1 MRLDGYV
8 RVSRVGGRSGD
19 AFISPG
25 EQKERVRAWA
35 KSQGHSIAKW
45 HEDLDQPGSKADR
58 PGLNAAMKRIEEGK
72 TGGLVVARLDRFGR
86 SVQDSANLLARIR
99 AADGVLCTVAEGIDT
114 SGYMGKFLA
123 DLFAALGELELARIR
138 ENWNA
143 ARKSAVARGIHVSG
157 RVPTGYRRNG
167 DRVLEPDPQT
177 APAIHEL
184 FQRRAAG
191 QSWTQLARFLEERG
205 ITTPWGNEH
214 WTVASVGTIIRN
226 RVYLG
231 EARAGK
237 IVNPEAHEPLVT
249 LAEWNAANAARGVH
263 PGRSGRGTG
272 LLSGLLR
279 CGGCSYAMKP
289 AMGKTRHGKP
299 FLEYRCK
306 PDKAGGRCPTPAA
319 VKATVIEPFVV
330 EHLFDFAESAAA
342 RTEEGDGKTTE
353 LSAALAAAEAELEA
367 ALDGRLADA
376 LGGPQS
382 AAFLRTVE
390 KRHAAVEAIREE
402 LAAAH
407 QQRAPVEVEVDLR
420 GVWDDLTLEDRR
432 RLLHSVFDSAFVWRT
447 GGAGRNGKFPIAERA
462 RLFLAGEG
470 PPVPVRGRR
479 GTIRTLPLDGPG
491 AAKAPRGT
499 SPVPRC

>member
-8 RVSRVGGRSGD
+8 RVSRVAGRTGD

-58 PGLNAAMKRIEEGK
+58 PGLNAAMKRVEDGS

-138 ENWNA
+138 ENWSV

-157 RVPTGYRRNG
+157 KVPTGYLRNEA
-167 DRVLEPDPQT
+167 RVLEPDRRT
-177 APAIHEL
+177 APTIHEL
-184 FQRRAAG
+184 FRRRAAE
-191 QSWTQLARFLEERG
+191 QSWTQLARFLEERDV
-205 ITTPWGNEH
+205 ITPWENEV
-214 WTVASVGTIIRN
+214 WTVASVATIIRN

-231 EARAGK
+231 EARSGK
-237 IVNPEAHEPLVT
+237 IVNAEAHEPIVT
-249 LAEWNAANAARGVH
+249 LAEWNAANKARGVH
-263 PGRSGRGTG
+263 PGRSGRSTG
-272 LLSGLLR
+272 LLSGVLR
-279 CGGCSYAMKP
+279 CAGCSYAMKP
-289 AMGKTRHGKP
+289 SMGKTRHGKP

-306 PDKAGGRCPTPAA
+306 PDKAAGRCPAPAA
-319 VKATVIEPFVV
+319 VKSTVIEPLVI
-330 EHLFDFAESAAA
+330 ERLFKFAKRATA
-342 RTEEGDGKTTE
+342 RTHEDQGGEND
-353 LSAALAAAEAELEA
+353 LDVAIAEAEAERDA
-367 ALDGRLADA
+367 TLDERLAQA

-382 AAFLRTVE
+382 EAYLRTVE
-390 KRHAAVEAIREE
+390 SRQARVDALLEE
-402 LAAAH
+402 RSERDSERQPAELKA
-407 QQRAPVEVEVDLR
+407 DLES
-420 GVWDDLTLEDRR
+420 VWADLTLEDRR
-432 RLLHSVFDSAFVWRT
+432 RLLHSVFDSVFVWRT
-447 GGAGRNGKFPIAERA
+447 SDSGRNGKFPIAERT

-479 GTIRTLPLDGPG
+479 GTIRTLPLDSP
-491 AAKAPRGT
+491 AP
-499 SPVPRC
+499 

>member
-8 RVSRVGGRSGD
+8 RVSRVAGRSGD
-19 AFISPG
+19 SFISPG

-35 KSQGHSIAKW
+35 KSQGHSIARW

-58 PGLNAAMKRIEEGK
+58 PGLIAAMERIESGAS
-72 TGGLVVARLDRFGR
+72 TGLVVARLDRFGR

-157 RVPTGYRRNG
+157 KVPTGYRRDEN
-167 DRVLEPDPQT
+167 RILEPDPVV
-177 APAIHEL
+177 APVVHEL
-184 FQRRAAG
+184 FVRRGAEV
-191 QSWTQLARFLEERG
+191 SWAQLARFLEEKG
-205 ITTPWGNEH
+205 VVTPWGNEH
-214 WTVASVGTIIRN
+214 WTVASVASIVRN

-237 IVNPEAHEPLVT
+237 IVNSDAHKPIVT
-249 LAEWNAANAARGVH
+249 LAEWNVANKARGVA

-289 AMGKTRHGKP
+289 KMSKTRHGKD
-299 FLEYRCK
+299 FLEYSCK
-306 PDKAGGRCPTPAA
+306 PDKAGGRCPSPASVTA
-319 VKATVIEPFVV
+319 NVIEPLVV
-330 EHLFDFAESAAA
+330 GRLFEFAKGASA
-342 RTEEGDGKTTE
+342 RTAEVDDADSQLAEK
-353 LSAALAAAEAELEA
+353 LAAAEVELEA
-367 ALDGRLADA
+367 ALDGRLAEA

-382 AAFLRTVE
+382 DSFLRTVE
-390 KRHAAVEAIREE
+390 KRHAAVEALRDE
-402 LAAAH
+402 LSDA
-407 QQRAPVEVEVDLR
+407 QSERAPVELEADLES
-420 GVWDDLTLEDRR
+420 VWENLTLEDRR
-432 RLLHSVFDSAFVWRT
+432 RLLHSVFDSVFVWRT
-447 GGAGRNGKFPIAERA
+447 SARGHNGKFPIEERS

-470 PPVPVRGRR
+470 PPVPVRGQR
-479 GTIRTLPLDGPG
+479 GTIRTLALD
-491 AAKAPRGT
+491 APAIAEA
-499 SPVPRC
+499 P

>member
-1 MRLDGYV
+1 MKLDGYI

-25 EQKERVRAWA
+25 EQKERIKAWA
-35 KSQGHSIAKW
+35 KAQGHSIAKW

-58 PGLNAAMKRIEEGK
+58 PGLNAAMKQIEDGK

-99 AADGVLCTVAEGIDT
+99 DADGVLCTVAEGIDT

-157 RVPTGYRRNG
+157 RVPTGYRRNE
-167 DRVLEPDPQT
+167 DRVLEPDPET

-184 FQRRAAG
+184 FERRAAG
-191 QSWTQLARFLEERG
+191 QSWTQLARFLEQQG
-205 ITTPWGNEH
+205 VVTPWGNEN
-214 WTVASVGTIIRN
+214 WTVASVGTVVRN

-231 EARAGK
+231 EARAGS
-237 IVNPEAHEPLVT
+237 IVNPEAHEAIVT
-249 LAEWNAANAARGVH
+249 AAEWNAANKARGVH
-263 PGRSGRGTG
+263 PGRSGRSTG
-272 LLSGLLR
+272 LLSGVLR
-279 CGGCSYAMKP
+279 CAGCSYAMKP

-306 PDKAGGRCPTPAA
+306 PDKAAGRCPAPAA

-330 EHLFDFAESAAA
+330 ERLFEFAEGATGRSQAADDPG
-342 RTEEGDGKTTE
+342 TK
-353 LSAALAAAEAELEA
+353 LAAELAAAETELEA

-376 LGGPQS
+376 LGGS
-382 AAFLRTVE
+382 ESETFLRTVE
-390 KRHAAVEAIREE
+390 KRASAVETLKEQ
-402 LAAAH
+402 LAEAES
-407 QQRAPVEVEVDLR
+407 QRTPVDVEANLAD
-420 GVWDDLTLEDRR
+420 VWNDLTLEDRR
-432 RLLHSVFDSAFVWRT
+432 RLLHSVFDSVFVWRT
-447 GGAGRNGKFPIAERA
+447 PGTARKGKFPIANRT

-479 GTIRTLPLDGPG
+479 GVIRTLKEP
-491 AAKAPRGT
+491 T
-499 SPVPRC
+499 

>member
-1 MRLDGYV
+1 MKLDGYI
-8 RVSRVGGRSGD
+8 RVSRVAGRSGD

-25 EQKERVRAWA
+25 EQKERVKAWA
-35 KSQGHSIAKW
+35 KSQGHSIVKW

-58 PGLNAAMKRIEEGK
+58 PGLNAAMKRIESGAS
-72 TGGLVVARLDRFGR
+72 GGLVVARLDRFGR

-99 AADGVLCTVAEGIDT
+99 AANGVLCTVAEGIDT

-138 ENWNA
+138 ENWNT

-157 RVPTGYRRNG
+157 RVPTGYRRGEN
-167 DRVLEPDPQT
+167 RILEPDPIT

-184 FQRRAAG
+184 FKRRAAG
-191 QSWTQLARFLEERG
+191 QSWTQLCRFLEEKEVV
-205 ITTPWGNEH
+205 TPWGNEN
-214 WTVASVGTIIRN
+214 WVVASVGTIVRN

-231 EARAGK
+231 EARAGD
-237 IVNPEAHEPLVT
+237 IVNTDAHEAIVS

-279 CGGCSYAMKP
+279 CAGCSYAMKP

-306 PDKAGGRCPTPAA
+306 PDKAGGRCPAPAA
-319 VKATVIEPFVV
+319 VKATVIEPFVI
-330 EHLFDFAESAAA
+330 EQLFKFAEGATGRAGEA
-342 RTEEGDGKTTE
+342 VEEGAE
-353 LSAALAAAEAELEA
+353 LAQALAEAEAELNA

-376 LGGPQS
+376 LGGAES
-382 AAFLRTVE
+382 DAFVRMVE
-390 KRHAAVEAIREE
+390 KRHTQVEALREQLGQSE
-402 LAAAH
+402 PTRTPIEIEADLA
-407 QQRAPVEVEVDLR
+407 

-447 GGAGRNGKFPIAERA
+447 SAVGRNGKLPITERA
-462 RLFLAGEG
+462 KLFLAGEG
-470 PPVPVRGRR
+470 PPVPVRGRK
-479 GTIRTLPLDGPG
+479 GTIRTLPFD
-491 AAKAPRGT
+491 
-499 SPVPRC
+499 

>member
-1 MRLDGYV
+1 MKLDGYI

-58 PGLNAAMKRIEEGK
+58 PGLNAAMKRIEEGNS
-72 TGGLVVARLDRFGR
+72 GGLVVARLDRFGR

-99 AADGVLCTVAEGIDT
+99 EADGVLCTVAEGIDT

-138 ENWNA
+138 ENWNT

-157 RVPTGYRRNG
+157 RVPTGYRRNA
-167 DRVLEPDPQT
+167 DRVLEPDPKT

-184 FQRRAAG
+184 FKRRAAER
-191 QSWTQLARFLEERG
+191 SWTQLARFLEAKG
-205 ITTPWGNEH
+205 VITPWGNEH
-214 WTVASVGTIIRN
+214 WTVASVGTVIRN

-231 EARAGK
+231 EARAGS
-237 IVNPEAHEPLVT
+237 IVNPDAHKPIVSA
-249 LAEWNAANAARGVH
+249 AEWNAANKARGVH
-263 PGRSGRGTG
+263 PGRSGRSTG
-272 LLSGLLR
+272 LLSGVLR
-279 CGGCSYAMKP
+279 CAGCSYAMKP

-306 PDKAGGRCPTPAA
+306 PDKAAGRCPAPAA
-319 VKATVIEPFVV
+319 VKSTVIEPFVI
-330 EHLFDFAESAAA
+330 EHLFEFAEGATGRSEDGDDATAGLA
-342 RTEEGDGKTTE
+342 EE
-353 LSAALAAAEAELEA
+353 LATAEAELEA

-376 LGGPQS
+376 LGGDES
-382 AAFLRTVE
+382 DAFLRTVE
-390 KRHAAVEAIREE
+390 KRNAAVEALRSQ
-402 LAAAH
+402 LAEAE
-407 QQRAPVEVEVDLR
+407 QQRAPVEVETNLAA
-420 GVWDDLTLEDRR
+420 VWDDLGLEDRR
-432 RLLHSVFDSAFVWRT
+432 RILHSVFDSVFVWRT
-447 GGAGRNGKFPIAERA
+447 PGTARKGKFPIKKRT

-479 GTIRTLPLDGPG
+479 GTIRTLPFDE
-491 AAKAPRGT
+491 
-499 SPVPRC
+499 SDN

>member
-8 RVSRVGGRSGD
+8 RVSRVGGRTGD

-58 PGLNAAMKRIEEGK
+58 PGLNAAMKRVESGQ

-138 ENWNA
+138 ENWTA

-157 RVPTGYRRNG
+157 KVPTGYRRNE
-167 DRVLEPDPQT
+167 DRILEPDPKVAT
-177 APAIHEL
+177 VIHEL
-184 FQRRAAG
+184 FERRAAE
-191 QSWTQLARFLEERG
+191 QSWTALARFLEERG
-205 ITTPWGNEH
+205 VITPWGNEN
-214 WTVASVGTIIRN
+214 WTVASVGTIVRN

-237 IVNPEAHEPLVT
+237 IVNPEAHEPIVS
-249 LAEWNAANAARGVH
+249 LAEWNAANKARGVH

-272 LLSGLLR
+272 LLSGILR
-279 CGGCSYAMKP
+279 CAGCSYAMKP
-289 AMGKTRHGKP
+289 TMGKTRHGKP

-306 PDKAGGRCPTPAA
+306 PDKAAGRCPAPAA
-319 VKATVIEPFVV
+319 VKATVIEPLVQGR
-330 EHLFDFAESAAA
+330 LFDFAEGATGRSAQDDDQVGNL
-342 RTEEGDGKTTE
+342 TQ
-353 LSAALAAAEAELEA
+353 ALGQAEAELEA

-376 LGGPQS
+376 LGGAQS
-382 AAFLRTVE
+382 DAFLRTVE
-390 KRHAAVEAIREE
+390 KRNA
-402 LAAAH
+402 
-407 QQRAPVEVEVDLR
+407 EVEKIRDQLADAEQERNPAQIEADLV

-432 RLLHSVFDSAFVWRT
+432 RLLHSVFDSVFVWRT
-447 GGAGRNGKFPIAERA
+447 PDQGRNGKFPIAKRTK
-462 RLFLAGEG
+462 LFLAGEG
-470 PPVPVRGRR
+470 PPVPVRGQR
-479 GTIRTLPLDGPG
+479 GTIRTLPLD
-491 AAKAPRGT
+491 
-499 SPVPRC
+499 

>member
-1 MRLDGYV
+1 MKLDGYI

-25 EQKERVRAWA
+25 EQKDRVKAWA
-35 KSQGHSIAKW
+35 KSQGHSIVKW

-138 ENWNA
+138 ENWDT

-157 RVPTGYRRNG
+157 RVPTGYRRNK
-167 DRVLEPDPQT
+167 DRILEPDPKT

-184 FQRRAAG
+184 FKRRAAE
-191 QSWTQLARFLEERG
+191 QSWAQLAHFLEEKG
-205 ITTPWGNEH
+205 VVTPWGNEH

-237 IVNPEAHEPLVT
+237 VVNPDAHEPIVSLD
-249 LAEWNAANAARGVH
+249 EWNAANKARGVH
-263 PGRSGRGTG
+263 PGRSGRSTG
-272 LLSGLLR
+272 LLSGVLR
-279 CGGCSYAMKP
+279 CAGCSYAMKP
-289 AMGKTRHGKP
+289 SMGKTRHGKP

-306 PDKAGGRCPTPAA
+306 PDKAGGRCPAPAG
-319 VKATVIEPFVV
+319 VKAHVIEPFVV
-330 EHLFDFAESAAA
+330 KHLFEFAAGATGRSEPEDDDADLRES
-342 RTEEGDGKTTE
+342 
-353 LSAALAAAEAELEA
+353 LATAEAELEA

-376 LGGPQS
+376 LGGS
-382 AAFLRTVE
+382 ESDAFLRTVE
-390 KRHAAVEAIREE
+390 KRHAAVERLREE
-402 LAAAH
+402 LAEVE
-407 QQRAPVEVEVDLR
+407 QQRAPVEIEANLAD
-420 GVWDDLTLEDRR
+420 VWDDLTLEDRR
-432 RLLHSVFDSAFVWRT
+432 RLLHSVFDSVFIWRT
-447 GGAGRNGKFPIAERA
+447 SDSKPKGKVPIADRT

-470 PPVPVRGRR
+470 PPVPVRGQR
-479 GTIRTLPLDGPG
+479 GTIRTLPWAD
-491 AAKAPRGT
+491 
-499 SPVPRC
+499 

>member
-8 RVSRVGGRSGD
+8 RVSRVAGRAGD

-35 KSQGHSIAKW
+35 KAQGHSIAKW

-58 PGLNAAMKRIEEGK
+58 PGLNAAMKRIEDGG

-157 RVPTGYRRNG
+157 KVPTGYRRNE
-167 DRVLEPDPQT
+167 DRILEPDPDT
-177 APAIHEL
+177 APVIREL
-184 FQRRAAG
+184 FVRRAAEV
-191 QSWTQLARFLEERG
+191 SWSQLARFLEEEG
-205 ITTPWGNEH
+205 VITPWDNEH
-214 WTVASVGTIIRN
+214 WTVASVGTLVRN

-237 IVNPEAHEPLVT
+237 ITNPDAHQPIVT
-249 LAEWNAANAARGVH
+249 LAEWNAANKARGVH
-263 PGRSGRGTG
+263 PGRSGKGTG

-289 AMGKTRHGKP
+289 KMGRTRHGKD
-299 FLEYRCK
+299 FLEYGCK
-306 PDKAGGRCPTPAA
+306 PDKAGGRCPAPAS
-319 VKATVIEPFVV
+319 VKASVIEPYVLP
-330 EHLFDFAESAAA
+330 HLFDFAKSATA
-342 RTEEGDGKTTE
+342 RTREDEDGGNLDAE
-353 LSAALAAAEAELEA
+353 IAEAEAERDA
-367 ALDGRLADA
+367 ALDERLARA

-382 AAFLRTVE
+382 EAYLRTVE
-390 KRHAAVEAIREE
+390 NRQTKVDALLEERAERDSGREPAHIEA
-402 LAAAH
+402 
-407 QQRAPVEVEVDLR
+407 DLD
-420 GVWDDLTLEDRR
+420 GVWEDLTLEDQRR
-432 RLLHSVFDSAFVWRT
+432 ILHSVFDSIFVWRT
-447 GGAGRNGKFPIAERA
+447 PDAGRNGKFPIAERA

-470 PPVPVRGRR
+470 PPVPVRGQR
-479 GTIRTLPLDGPG
+479 GTIRTLP
-491 AAKAPRGT
+491 RE
-499 SPVPRC
+499 

>member
-1 MRLDGYV
+1 MKLDGYI

-25 EQKERVRAWA
+25 EQKEHIKAWA

-58 PGLNAAMKRIEEGK
+58 PGLNAAMKRIEDDK

-99 AADGVLCTVAEGIDT
+99 EADGVLCTVAEGIDT

-157 RVPTGYRRNG
+157 RVPTGYLRNE
-167 DRVLEPDPQT
+167 DRVLEPDPRT
-177 APAIHEL
+177 APAICEL
-184 FQRRAAG
+184 FERRAAG

-205 ITTPWGNEH
+205 VVTPWGNEN
-214 WTVASVGTIIRN
+214 WTVASVGTIVRN

-237 IVNPEAHEPLVT
+237 IVNPEAHEPIVT
-249 LAEWNAANAARGVH
+249 VAEWNAANKARGVH

-272 LLSGLLR
+272 LLSGVLR
-279 CGGCSYAMKP
+279 CAGCSYAMKP

-306 PDKAGGRCPTPAA
+306 PDKAAGRCPSPAA
-319 VKATVIEPFVV
+319 VKASVIEPFVV
-330 EHLFDFAESAAA
+330 QRLFEFAAGATGRSE
-342 RTEEGDGKTTE
+342 TTDDPTAG
-353 LSAALAAAEAELEA
+353 LVADLASAEAELEA

-376 LGGPQS
+376 LGGS
-382 AAFLRTVE
+382 ESDAFLRTVE
-390 KRHAAVEAIREE
+390 KRHAAVEALKEK
-402 LAAAH
+402 LAEVE
-407 QQRAPVEVEVDLR
+407 QRRAPVEVETNLAE
-420 GVWDDLTLEDRR
+420 VWDDLTLEDRR
-432 RLLHSVFDSAFVWRT
+432 RLLHSVFDSVFVWRT
-447 GGAGRNGKFPIAERA
+447 PDTGRKGKFPIADRA

-479 GTIRTLPLDGPG
+479 GAIRTLPLDGP
-491 AAKAPRGT
+491 ATSKAT
-499 SPVPRC
+499 

>member
-1 MRLDGYV
+1 MKLDGYI
-8 RVSRVGGRSGD
+8 RVSRVAGRSGD

-25 EQKERVRAWA
+25 EQKERIKAWA

-58 PGLNAAMKRIEEGK
+58 PGLNAAMKRIESGAS
-72 TGGLVVARLDRFGR
+72 GGLVVARLDRFGR

-99 AADGVLCTVAEGIDT
+99 TADGVLCTVAEGIDT

-138 ENWNA
+138 ENWNT

-157 RVPTGYRRNG
+157 RVPTGYRRG
-167 DRVLEPDPQT
+167 EDRVLEPDPRT
-177 APAIHEL
+177 APIIREL
-184 FQRRAAG
+184 FKRRAAG
-191 QSWTQLARFLEERG
+191 QSWTQLCRFLEG
-205 ITTPWGNEH
+205 SGVVTPWGNEN
-214 WTVASVGTIIRN
+214 WVVASVGTIVRN

-231 EARAGK
+231 EARAGD
-237 IVNPEAHEPLVT
+237 IVNADAHEPIVS
-249 LAEWNAANAARGVH
+249 LAEWTAANAARGVH

-279 CGGCSYAMKP
+279 CAGCSYAMKP

-306 PDKAGGRCPTPAA
+306 PDKAGGRCPAPAA

-330 EHLFDFAESAAA
+330 EQLFKFAEGATGHAGEENGQAA
-342 RTEEGDGKTTE
+342 E
-353 LSAALAAAEAELEA
+353 LAQALAEAEAELNA

-376 LGGPQS
+376 LGGAES
-382 AAFLRTVE
+382 DTFVRMVE
-390 KRHAAVEAIREE
+390 KRHA
-402 LAAAH
+402 
-407 QQRAPVEVEVDLR
+407 EVESLREQLSESEQTRIPIEIEADLA
-420 GVWDDLTLEDRR
+420 GVWDDLALEDRR

-447 GGAGRNGKFPIAERA
+447 SAIGRNGKFPIAERT

-470 PPVPVRGRR
+470 PPVPVRGRK
-479 GTIRTLPLDGPG
+479 GTIRTLPFD
-491 AAKAPRGT
+491 
-499 SPVPRC
+499 

>member
-1 MRLDGYV
+1 VKLDGYI
-8 RVSRVGGRSGD
+8 RVSRVAGRSGD

-58 PGLNAAMKRIEEGK
+58 PGLNAAMKRIESGAS
-72 TGGLVVARLDRFGR
+72 GGLVVARLDRFGR

-138 ENWNA
+138 ENWNT

-157 RVPTGYRRNG
+157 RVPTGYRRDEN
-167 DRVLEPDPQT
+167 RILEPDPRT

-184 FQRRAAG
+184 FKRRAAG
-191 QSWTQLARFLEERG
+191 QSWTQLCRFLEEKG
-205 ITTPWGNEH
+205 VVTPWGNET
-214 WTVASVGTIIRN
+214 WVVASVGTIVRN

-231 EARAGK
+231 EARAGE
-237 IVNPEAHEPLVT
+237 IVNADAHKPIVS

-279 CGGCSYAMKP
+279 CAGCSYAMKP

-306 PDKAGGRCPTPAA
+306 PDKAGGRCPAPAA

-330 EHLFDFAESAAA
+330 ERLFEFAEGATGRAGQA
-342 RTEEGDGKTTE
+342 DDHGAE
-353 LSAALAAAEAELEA
+353 LAQALAEAEAELNA

-376 LGGPQS
+376 LGGAES
-382 AAFLRTVE
+382 DAFVRMVE
-390 KRHAAVEAIREE
+390 KRHGKVESLREQLGQSE
-402 LAAAH
+402 QARSPIEIEADLA
-407 QQRAPVEVEVDLR
+407 

-432 RLLHSVFDSAFVWRT
+432 RLLHSVFDSAFLWRT
-447 GGAGRNGKFPIAERA
+447 SARGRNGKLPIAERA
-462 RLFLAGEG
+462 KLFLAGEG
-470 PPVPVRGRR
+470 PPVPVRGRK
-479 GTIRTLPLDGPG
+479 GTIRTLPFD
-491 AAKAPRGT
+491 
-499 SPVPRC
+499 

>member
-1 MRLDGYV
+1 MKLDGYI

-25 EQKERVRAWA
+25 EQKERVKAWA

-58 PGLNAAMKRIEEGK
+58 PGLNAAMRRIEDGK

-99 AADGVLCTVAEGIDT
+99 ESDGVLCTVAEGIDT

-138 ENWNA
+138 ENWSA

-157 RVPTGYRRNG
+157 RVPTGYQRNEE
-167 DRVLEPDPQT
+167 RVLEPDPRT
-177 APAIHEL
+177 ASTIHEL
-184 FQRRAAG
+184 FERRAAG

-205 ITTPWGNEH
+205 VVTPWGNEN
-214 WTVASVGTIIRN
+214 WTVASVGTIVRN

-231 EARAGK
+231 EARSGK
-237 IVNPEAHEPLVT
+237 IVNPEAHEAIVT
-249 LAEWNAANAARGVH
+249 AAEWNAANKARGVH

-272 LLSGLLR
+272 LLSGVLR
-279 CGGCSYAMKP
+279 CAGCSYAMKP
-289 AMGKTRHGKP
+289 AMGKTRHGKA

-306 PDKAGGRCPTPAA
+306 PDKAAGRCPAPAA
-319 VKATVIEPFVV
+319 VKANVVEPFVV
-330 EHLFDFAESAAA
+330 KHLFEFAEGATGRSEAADDPTA
-342 RTEEGDGKTTE
+342 D
-353 LSAALAAAEAELEA
+353 LAAKLAAAEAELEA
-367 ALDGRLADA
+367 ALDGRLAEA
-376 LGGPQS
+376 LGGS
-382 AAFLRTVE
+382 ESDAFLRTVE
-390 KRHAAVEAIREE
+390 KRHAAVEALRAE
-402 LAAAH
+402 LAEVE
-407 QQRAPVEVEVDLR
+407 QQRVPVDVEANLVD
-420 GVWDDLTLEDRR
+420 VWDDLTLEDRR
-432 RLLHSVFDSAFVWRT
+432 RLLHSVFDSVFVWRT
-447 GGAGRNGKFPIAERA
+447 PDAGRKGKFPIADRT

-479 GTIRTLPLDGPG
+479 GTIRTLPLDGP
-491 AAKAPRGT
+491 AAPKAT
-499 SPVPRC
+499 

>member
-1 MRLDGYV
+1 MRLDGYI

-25 EQKERVRAWA
+25 EQKERVKAWA

-58 PGLNAAMKRIEEGK
+58 PGLNAAMKRIEGESS
-72 TGGLVVARLDRFGR
+72 GGLVVARLDRFGR

-138 ENWNA
+138 ENWDA

-157 RVPTGYRRNG
+157 KVPTGYRRNE
-167 DRVLEPDPQT
+167 DRILEPDPKT
-177 APAIHEL
+177 APVIHEL
-184 FQRRAAG
+184 FVRRGAEV
-191 QSWTQLARFLEERG
+191 SWAQLARFLEEKG
-205 ITTPWGNEH
+205 VITPWNNRN
-214 WTVASVGTIIRN
+214 WTVASVASVIRN

-237 IVNPEAHEPLVT
+237 IVNPDAHEAIVT
-249 LAEWNAANAARGVH
+249 LAEWNAANKARGVH
-263 PGRSGRGTG
+263 PGRSGKGTG

-289 AMGKTRHGKP
+289 KMGRTRHGKD
-299 FLEYRCK
+299 FLEYACK
-306 PDKAGGRCPTPAA
+306 PDKAGGRCPAPAS
-319 VKATVIEPFVV
+319 VKASVIEPFVLPS
-330 EHLFDFAESAAA
+330 LFDFAKSATA
-342 RTEEGDGKTTE
+342 RTREDEDGTR
-353 LSAALAAAEAELEA
+353 LDAAIAEAEAERDA
-367 ALDGRLADA
+367 ALDERLAQA

-382 AAFLRTVE
+382 EAYLRTVE
-390 KRHAAVEAIREE
+390 SRQAKVDTLLEERAERHSEREPAQIEA
-402 LAAAH
+402 
-407 QQRAPVEVEVDLR
+407 DLE
-420 GVWDDLTLEDRR
+420 GVWEDLTLEDQRR
-432 RLLHSVFDSAFVWRT
+432 ILHSVFDSIFVWRVNDKGT
-447 GGAGRNGKFPIAERA
+447 GGKFPIAKRA

-470 PPVPVRGRR
+470 PPVPVRGQR
-479 GTIRTLPLDGPG
+479 GTIRTLPLNVPSPT
-491 AAKAPRGT
+491 KAP
-499 SPVPRC
+499 

>member
-8 RVSRVGGRSGD
+8 RVSRVAGRSGD

-45 HEDLDQPGSKADR
+45 HEDLDQPGSKANR
-58 PGLNAAMKRIEEGK
+58 PGLIAAMERVESGASK
-72 TGGLVVARLDRFGR
+72 GLVVARLDRFGR

-157 RVPTGYRRNG
+157 KVPTGYRRNA
-167 DRVLEPDPQT
+167 DRILEPDPKT
-177 APAIHEL
+177 APVIHEM
-184 FQRRAAG
+184 FRRRAAE

-205 ITTPWGNEH
+205 VITPWQNEH
-214 WTVASVGTIIRN
+214 WTVASVATVIRN

-237 IVNPEAHEPLVT
+237 IVNSGAHKEIVS
-249 LAEWNAANAARGVH
+249 LAEWNAANGARGVH
-263 PGRSGRGTG
+263 PGRSGRSTG

-279 CGGCSYAMKP
+279 CGGCSYAMK
-289 AMGKTRHGKP
+289 ASMGKSRHGKP

-306 PDKAGGRCPTPAA
+306 PDKAGGRCPSPAA
-319 VKATVIEPFVV
+319 VKATVIEPFVLPR
-330 EHLFDFAESAAA
+330 LFAFAERAKA
-342 RTEEGDGKTTE
+342 RTTEPDNDGVE
-353 LSAALAAAEAELEA
+353 LDAAIAEAEAERDA
-367 ALDGRLADA
+367 ALDERLAEA
-376 LGGPQS
+376 LGGPRS
-382 AAFLRTVE
+382 EVYLRTLE
-390 KRHAAVEAIREE
+390 RRQGSLDALLEERADRAQERRPAAIEA
-402 LAAAH
+402 
-407 QQRAPVEVEVDLR
+407 DLR
-420 GVWDDLTLEDRR
+420 SVWEDLTLEDQR
-432 RLLHSVFDSAFVWRT
+432 RLLHSVFDSIFLWRT
-447 GGAGRNGKFPIAERA
+447 SDAGRNGKFPIAERT
-462 RLFLAGEG
+462 RLFLVGEG

-479 GTIRTLPLDGPG
+479 GTIRTLPLDGPPP
-491 AAKAPRGT
+491 AEA
-499 SPVPRC
+499 S